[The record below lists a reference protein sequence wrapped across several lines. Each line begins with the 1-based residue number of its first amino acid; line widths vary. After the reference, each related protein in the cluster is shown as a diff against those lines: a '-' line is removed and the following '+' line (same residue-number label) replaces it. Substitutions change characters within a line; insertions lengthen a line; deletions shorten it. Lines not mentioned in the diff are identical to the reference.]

1 MVCYQDLTHTFVH
14 GTLYLCPP
22 PHITVLLMLVLE
34 RPHQNQYQVLLL
46 MVVNY
51 QKQQS
56 YVTVEWNQVT
66 YYWSWLEKVAV

>member
-1 MVCYQDLTHTFVH
+1 
-14 GTLYLCPP
+14 
-22 PHITVLLMLVLE
+22 MLVLE